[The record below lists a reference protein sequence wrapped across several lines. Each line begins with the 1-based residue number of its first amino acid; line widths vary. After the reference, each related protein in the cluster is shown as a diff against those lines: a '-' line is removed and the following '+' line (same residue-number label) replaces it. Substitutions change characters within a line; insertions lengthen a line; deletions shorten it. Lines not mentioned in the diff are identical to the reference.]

1 MNYNFITSIE
11 NTTTR
16 RLTIAIL
23 SICAVPI
30 LFVILFA
37 ELIWKTMKA
46 VVAIV
51 KTQFKET
58 KPTII
63 NLIEYVKEVW

>member
-23 SICAVPI
+23 GICAVPI

>member
-1 MNYNFITSIE
+1 
-11 NTTTR
+11 
-16 RLTIAIL
+16 
-23 SICAVPI
+23 VPI
-30 LFVILFA
+30 LFVILVA

-63 NLIEYVKEVW
+63 NLIEYIKEVW

>member
-1 MNYNFITSIE
+1 MNYNFITSLE

-16 RLTIAIL
+16 RLTIVIL
-23 SICAVPI
+23 GICTVPI
-30 LFVILFA
+30 LFVILVA
-37 ELIWKTMKA
+37 ELIWETMKA

-58 KPTII
+58 KPTIKDSI
-63 NLIEYVKEVW
+63 KYIKEIW